1 MCHRHTAMSLS
12 SRMERVMDRTPAE
25 SIEEFRQLDLET
37 MSQHRITFGRTH
49 VGNHVGKTYAEMWD
63 QEKQWTK
70 WFAKTHADSR
80 KTEHMK
86 LLAYMEE
93 ALDQYEKAHNM
104 VPLKNPE
111 DLQGVILPKSKC
123 MPKSRAMPADQIPV
137 EVAEDEID
145 PLDPWDV
152 MDASS
157 TSHVASTEMIDAL
170 QVRVLNMEGALA
182 EILGHLRQG
191 N

>member
-1 MCHRHTAMSLS
+1 MDEMVCQNVCRQPQDRAHESTGIHGESPGPIREDPQHGALEE
-12 SRMERVMDRTPAE
+12 SRRSAGSHPA
-25 SIEEFRQLDLET
+25 
-37 MSQHRITFGRTH
+37 
-49 VGNHVGKTYAEMWD
+49 
-63 QEKQWTK
+63 QEQV
-70 WFAKTHADSR
+70 HA
-80 KTEHMK
+80 
-86 LLAYMEE
+86 
-93 ALDQYEKAHNM
+93 
-104 VPLKNPE
+104 
-111 DLQGVILPKSKC
+111 
-123 MPKSRAMPADQIPV
+123 KSRAMPAHQIPV

-145 PLDPWDV
+145 SLDQWDV

>member
-1 MCHRHTAMSLS
+1 
-12 SRMERVMDRTPAE
+12 
-25 SIEEFRQLDLET
+25 
-37 MSQHRITFGRTH
+37 
-49 VGNHVGKTYAEMWD
+49 
-63 QEKQWTK
+63 
-70 WFAKTHADSR
+70 
-80 KTEHMK
+80 MK
-86 LLAYMEE
+86 VLAYMEK
-93 ALDQYEKAHNM
+93 ALDQYEKTHNM

-123 MPKSRAMPADQIPV
+123 MPKSRAMPAHQIPV

-152 MDASS
+152 MDTSS

>member
-1 MCHRHTAMSLS
+1 
-12 SRMERVMDRTPAE
+12 ME
-25 SIEEFRQLDLET
+25 
-37 MSQHRITFGRTH
+37 
-49 VGNHVGKTYAEMWD
+49 K
-63 QEKQWTK
+63 
-70 WFAKTHADSR
+70 
-80 KTEHMK
+80 
-86 LLAYMEE
+86 
-93 ALDQYEKAHNM
+93 ALDQYEKTHNM

-123 MPKSRAMPADQIPV
+123 MPKSRAMPAHQIPV

-182 EILGHLRQG
+182 EILTLQMLRQAG
-191 N
+191 DIDAEIENSLAAVAHFNSTTPHHLHRKCHQLVQQFSDELASLSQSCLQRSGPLQVFGSLLRTPK

>member
-1 MCHRHTAMSLS
+1 
-12 SRMERVMDRTPAE
+12 
-25 SIEEFRQLDLET
+25 
-37 MSQHRITFGRTH
+37 
-49 VGNHVGKTYAEMWD
+49 
-63 QEKQWTK
+63 
-70 WFAKTHADSR
+70 
-80 KTEHMK
+80 
-86 LLAYMEE
+86 
-93 ALDQYEKAHNM
+93 
-104 VPLKNPE
+104 
-111 DLQGVILPKSKC
+111 
-123 MPKSRAMPADQIPV
+123 MPAHQIAV

-152 MDASS
+152 MDTSS

>member
-1 MCHRHTAMSLS
+1 MSLS

-49 VGNHVGKTYAEMWD
+49 VGKTYAEMWD
-63 QEKQWTK
+63 QEKQWMK
-70 WFAKTHADSR
+70 WFAKTYANSR

-86 LLAYMEE
+86 VLAYMEK
-93 ALDQYEKAHNM
+93 ALDQYEKTHNM

-123 MPKSRAMPADQIPV
+123 MPKSRAMPAHQIPV

-170 QVRVLNMEGALA
+170 QVRVLSMEGALA

>member
-1 MCHRHTAMSLS
+1 MSQAEIKVVKVSATVQRSLGPNRQLRSFENLLLRCHRHTAMSLS

-49 VGNHVGKTYAEMWD
+49 VGTTYTEMWD
-63 QEKQWTK
+63 QEKQWMK
-70 WFAKTHADSR
+70 WFAKTYADSR

-86 LLAYMEE
+86 VLAYMEK
-93 ALDQYEKAHNM
+93 ALDQYEKTHNM

-123 MPKSRAMPADQIPV
+123 MPKSRAMH
-137 EVAEDEID
+137 EID

-152 MDASS
+152 MDAS
-157 TSHVASTEMIDAL
+157 
-170 QVRVLNMEGALA
+170 
-182 EILGHLRQG
+182 
-191 N
+191 